1 MAHNAILGKV
11 DFTESQIIDGTHP
24 AVILGMKM
32 TEAGEWPQGT
42 LLKAAAGVASPAA
55 ASDTLAGVLV
65 ASVEVGADKE
75 EVVPVLVHGTVD
87 RAKLLIDRQPIPG
100 ASEPQAVAALAAIGV
115 WAV

>member
-42 LLKAAAGVASPAA
+42 L
-55 ASDTLAGVLV
+55 
-65 ASVEVGADKE
+65 
-75 EVVPVLVHGTVD
+75 
-87 RAKLLIDRQPIPG
+87 
-100 ASEPQAVAALAAIGV
+100 
-115 WAV
+115 